1 MESRSASF
9 SLSLL
14 FFWIKGHVVVTRRD
28 VQCKTANI
36 VLGLI
41 PAGSRQQ
48 TIPLANISAAV
59 IDTRFKIGG
68 LIVGIVLALGGLA
81 TIGES
86 FFGGVF
92 IFLIAV
98 LIFGGGIRTSLTIQ
112 RAGSDYTIDVPFYE
126 KGKLIDVKDAI
137 DEALNYV
144 ADKNDMN
151 IHVDRIGEAVG
162 RAVSNANQANQQ

>member
-1 MESRSASF
+1 MESRSSSF

-14 FFWIKGHVVVTRRD
+14 FFWIKGRVVVTQRD

-59 IDTRFKIGG
+59 IDTRFKIVSI
-68 LIVGIVLALGGLA
+68 IVGIILGLGGLSSMR
-81 TIGES
+81 ES
-86 FFGGVF
+86 FFAGVF

-112 RAGSDYTIDVPFYE
+112 RAGSDFTLDVPFYE

-137 DEALNYV
+137 DEALNYQ
-144 ADKNDMN
+144 ADKYDMN
-151 IHVDRIGEAVG
+151 IHAANIGNAVG
-162 RAVSNANQANQQ
+162 NAINNANNQ

>member
-1 MESRSASF
+1 METRSSSF

-14 FFWIKGHVVVTRRD
+14 FFWIKGHVDVTRRD
-28 VQCKTANI
+28 VQCRTANI

-48 TIPLANISAAV
+48 TIPLANISAAI
-59 IDTRFKIGG
+59 IDTRFNIMS
-68 LIVGIVLALGGLA
+68 LIVGIVLGLGGLA
-81 TIGES
+81 TIGAS

-92 IFLIAV
+92 IFLIGV
-98 LIFGGGIRTSLTIQ
+98 LVFGGGIRTSLTIQ
-112 RAGSDYTIDVPFYE
+112 RAGNDFTIDVPFYE

-137 DEALNYV
+137 DEALNYQ

-151 IHVDRIGEAVG
+151 IHAASIGAAVG
-162 RAVSNANQANQQ
+162 NAINNPGGQQ